1 MTETHEATPV
11 VEALEHREPGDIAV
25 VGKALKDRIELMDR
39 IHTLLQQRIV
49 PERDLKN
56 IGGKFRRTINFA
68 RICRRVVGGDIV
80 YRRDPK
86 TDLPYRRQEWKD
98 DKGDYYTYNCSCQWR
113 LPWGEV
119 VEGMA
124 LVSSRDPFFGL
135 EDGDFKDPG
144 DVNESHIAQKSVT
157 EAFKQAVFVGLGF
170 PKDVTPDELSKYGVD
185 GGKATGHNFDAAKGN
200 KGGSQATSQES
211 KDKRAEI
218 EAACREMMAAGWKKP
233 DGTLPTSPEDV
244 LQTVTANPDRGW
256 GGWRSFKNIT
266 EKSLPITHKQVMA
279 IADEFRKGQG
289 DDGDPAETF
298 D

>member
-25 VGKALKDRIELMDR
+25 VGKALKDRIEIMDR

-86 TDLPYRRQEWKD
+86 TDLPYRRADWKD
-98 DKGDYYTYNCSCQWR
+98 DKGDYYTYTCSCQWR

-119 VEGMA
+119 VEGLS

-144 DVNESHIAQKSVT
+144 EVNEAHIAQKSVT

-170 PKDVTPDELSKYGVD
+170 PKDVTANELSKYGVD
-185 GGKATGHNFDAAKGN
+185 GGRASGHQFDSAKGN
-200 KGGSQATSQES
+200 KGGSQATSQGS

-233 DGTLPTSPEDV
+233 DGTLPASAEDV
-244 LQTVTANPDRGW
+244 LQTVTSNVDKGW
-256 GGWRSFKNIT
+256 GGWRSFKSIT

-279 IADEFRKGQG
+279 NADEFRKGQG
-289 DDGDPAETF
+289 GDGDPADTF